1 MKLLMVVGDESFNH
15 KEAVWKAL
23 DELDKHIEDGP
34 IKYLAEL
41 EGSNASAYAT
51 MWGNNLALTDT
62 KLRLYQSPSRK
73 KVKAKTFDLH
83 QQYVNVGENPAVY
96 LIIFKRHNDSLSE
109 EAEMFIDECEAISK
123 IKVKYIDYP
132 ELTTLGRPN

>member
-1 MKLLMVVGDESFNH
+1 MKLLMVVGDEAFNH

-51 MWGNNLALTDT
+51 MWGNNLALTDSN
-62 KLRLYQSPSRK
+62 LRLYQSQSRK
-73 KVKAKTFDLH
+73 KVKAKTFDLY
-83 QQYVNVGENPAVY
+83 QQYVNIGEDPTVY
-96 LIIFKRHNDSLSE
+96 LVVFKRHEDSLSE
-109 EAEMFIDECEAISK
+109 EARAFIDECEAISK
-123 IKVKYIDYP
+123 IKVRYIEYP
-132 ELTTLGRPN
+132 ELTTLGRLN